1 MHTDKKHASA
11 EKRKK
16 SGSSGF
22 IGSLSNL
29 GAFGDKV
36 IVLIQDHQKKLNRSK
51 KLDSK
56 DNSINYKRGST
67 SEPYKQNFN

>member
-1 MHTDKKHASA
+1 MMITDKLKRSA

-16 SGSSGF
+16 STSSGF

-36 IVLIQDHQKKLNRSK
+36 VVLIQAQ
-51 KLDSK
+51 
-56 DNSINYKRGST
+56 
-67 SEPYKQNFN
+67 

>member
-1 MHTDKKHASA
+1 MSPEKLKASG

-16 SGSSGF
+16 STSSGF

-36 IVLIQDHQKKLNRSK
+36 VVLIQAQ
-51 KLDSK
+51 
-56 DNSINYKRGST
+56 
-67 SEPYKQNFN
+67 